1 MSEFVICINNDRNP
15 ASLIV
20 GKVYRRLPDPE
31 AESHNMLRIV
41 DEDTSELDGY
51 LYPASMF
58 VPVELPE
65 EAKQALMTVGNKR

>member
-1 MSEFVICINNDRNP
+1 MTEFVICLNNEDNP

-20 GKVYRRLPDPE
+20 GKVYHRLSDTE
-31 AESHNMLRIV
+31 AELHNLLRII
-41 DEDTSELDGY
+41 DEDRSELDGY

-65 EAKQALMTVGNKR
+65 EARQVLMTVGS